1 MHGLRRYDSD
11 RHKRFF
17 LSIKDML
24 HKQKSPRV
32 WLLGGLNSGL
42 MDQARFSRIYLG
54 DPIGRPGAR
63 KLRLIQIT
71 QIGAMPQG

>member
-1 MHGLRRYDSD
+1 
-11 RHKRFF
+11 
-17 LSIKDML
+17 
-24 HKQKSPRV
+24 
-32 WLLGGLNSGL
+32 

-54 DPIGRPGAR
+54 DPTGLPGAR